1 MKLKLDEKMKRSK
14 QMSLL
19 LKFLAGLESLSI
31 DDLDSDSEEEPPEY
45 PGKTPVEVVADYL
58 SEVRK
63 HTWTKLEV
71 KYGAEL
77 FRTLTKELVI
87 TVPAVWSERAKD
99 LTLKAVTKAQWDV
112 KKISIVTEPEAAAV
126 YTLKY
131 MSTGVQQDQIKVNDH
146 FVLVDAGGGTV
157 DLISYRVTRIAP
169 TYGVEEAVVG
179 SGDKCGATFVEK
191 EFLTWLKTWIGEEA
205 YNKIPSEKLRHGNRL
220 MDAFE
225 TYKMGFSGEPEE
237 FQLMLPRECG
247 IEDDDE
253 RNIEDFMLNFT
264 RYVKELPWFTL
275 MDYSDQMKQFFE
287 PCVNR
292 TLELI
297 DGQVL
302 DLMRRN
308 QAKPKVSLT
317 LYARFQLKRI
327 VDDSGRWRV
336 RQK

>member
-1 MKLKLDEKMKRSK
+1 MKLKLDERLKRSK

-31 DDLDSDSEEEPPEY
+31 DDLDSDDEDEPPEY
-45 PGKTPVEVVADYL
+45 PGKSPVEVVADYL

-63 HTWTKLEV
+63 HAWAKLEV

-112 KKISIVTEPEAAAV
+112 SKIAIVTEPEAAAV

-131 MSTGVQQDQIKVNDH
+131 MSSGVQQDQIKVNDH

-157 DLISYRVTRIAP
+157 DLISYKVTRIAP

-191 EFLTWLKTWIGEEA
+191 EFLNWLKNWIGDEA
-205 YNKIPSEKLRHGNRL
+205 YTKIPPAKLRHGNRL
-220 MDAFE
+220 MDDFE
-225 TYKMGFSGEPEE
+225 TYKMGFSGAEE
-237 FQLMLPRECG
+237 DFQLMLPRECG
-247 IEDDDE
+247 IEEDDDK
-253 RNIEDFMLNFT
+253 NIEDFTLSFT
-264 RYVKELPWFTL
+264 R
-275 MDYSDQMKQFFE
+275 
-287 PCVNR
+287 
-292 TLELI
+292 
-297 DGQVL
+297 
-302 DLMRRN
+302 
-308 QAKPKVSLT
+308 
-317 LYARFQLKRI
+317 
-327 VDDSGRWRV
+327 
-336 RQK
+336 